1 VQVEGTDFMGLRP
14 VIGFLVRVV
23 ILEVS
28 SKVQFL
34 FQAVLLVVIILLV
47 DVKMEV
53 MRPFK

>member
-23 ILEVS
+23 ILEVF

-53 MRPFK
+53 VRPFK